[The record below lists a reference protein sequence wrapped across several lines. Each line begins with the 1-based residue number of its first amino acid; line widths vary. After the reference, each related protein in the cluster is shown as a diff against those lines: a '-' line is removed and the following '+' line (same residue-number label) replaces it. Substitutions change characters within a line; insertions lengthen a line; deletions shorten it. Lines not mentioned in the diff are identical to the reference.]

1 MSGVLTGLCL
11 YMSHLNSISLP
22 GSVSEKEERD
32 AGKEARK
39 KTVEGATLAQIICI
53 SVDQAGIAKGSTA
66 A

>member
-1 MSGVLTGLCL
+1 
-11 YMSHLNSISLP
+11 MSHLNSISLP

-32 AGKEARK
+32 AGKETRK